1 MGGYTINDLL
11 SSVNL
16 PGLRMV
22 AAGGHAGREIRNVNT
37 IDNPD
42 SYDWLRAGDFLLTT
56 GYLFRE
62 NPGQLMGLVERL
74 AEINCAGLGFKVMR
88 YFDTVP
94 APMREAAER
103 LGVPIVE
110 IPLRFSLA
118 DVANEINASLGL
130 KEEAPLAQYLRIHNS
145 FNECSLTGGG
155 MYGLI
160 STLYDFVQN
169 PVVLL
174 DSRRRLLTHCD
185 PEGLLDGLPHK
196 GPKLALP
203 PSFLA
208 ILPEK
213 VPGKSKIIT
222 RAYPDA
228 QGCLVARVAIL
239 EDEKSLYGYVIV
251 FELHRQLD
259 YFDFI
264 ALESASI
271 PLVLERVKAKQLNE
285 VRHQLRQDFFDDL
298 LTGKIESVNAAS
310 SLAEIHHMDTKNTY
324 LCLVTKLRKNEEMPG
339 SGEDQRNNYLRLK
352 QGIILLLD
360 ELAAKQAMNIV
371 SIHRS
376 NLIISFIHVPDRQK
390 GLRVRGFLGD
400 FPGEAS
406 DQLRAQFD
414 QEFAIGVG
422 TPISDYLNI
431 RKSYIQACEAIRYSN
446 APDNGV
452 VCYYEDFMVDQL
464 LDCIADRGALESFS
478 RLALGPL
485 IDHDRDHG
493 TNLLETLEVFFE
505 CNGNMSIAAKKLFLH
520 RNSLIY
526 RVDKIKEILDTDL
539 KNPTT
544 LLTLQVGFRVLRI
557 LGAE

>member
-1 MGGYTINDLL
+1 MSSYTINNLL
-11 SSVNL
+11 NAGNL
-16 PGLRMV
+16 PGLRLA
-22 AAGGHAGREIRNVNT
+22 AAGNHADREIRNVNT

-62 NPGQLMGLVERL
+62 SPEQLERLVERL
-74 AEINCAGLGFKVMR
+74 AEINCAGLGFKIMR
-88 YFDTVP
+88 YFETIP
-94 APMREAAER
+94 APMLETAER

-155 MYGLI
+155 MFGLI

-185 PEGLLDGLPHK
+185 PEGHLDSLPHN
-196 GPKLALP
+196 GSRLALP
-203 PSFLA
+203 QSFLS

-222 RAYPDA
+222 RSYPDA
-228 QGCLVARVAIL
+228 QGSLVARVAIL
-239 EDEKSLYGYVIV
+239 EDEKSLYGYIIV
-251 FELHRQLD
+251 FEFHRQLD

-298 LTGKIESVNAAS
+298 LLGKLESVNAVS

-324 LCLVTKLRKNEEMPG
+324 LCMVTKLRKNDAMQG
-339 SGEDQRNNYLRLK
+339 SDEDQRNNYLRLK
-352 QGIILLLD
+352 QSIILLLD
-360 ELAAKQAMNIV
+360 ELATKRGMSIV

-390 GLRVRGFLGD
+390 DLRVRGFLGD

-406 DQLRAQFD
+406 AQLRAQVD
-414 QEFAIGVG
+414 QDFVIGIG

-431 RKSYIQACEAIRYSN
+431 RKSYIQANEAIRYSN
-446 APDNGV
+446 TSENGAI
-452 VCYYEDFMVDQL
+452 CYYEDFMVDQL
-464 LDCIADRGALESFS
+464 LDCISDRSALESFS
-478 RLALGPL
+478 RLALGRL

-493 TNLLETLEVFFE
+493 TNLLETLEIFFE

-526 RVDKIKEILDTDL
+526 RIDKIKEILDTDL
-539 KNPTT
+539 KNPTA

-557 LGAE
+557 LETE